1 MKLLPVDSKFLQ
13 VVDSSFS
20 HSHCMVSD
28 SDPKYFEWTRHL
40 SSMDHVFLTHEKIL
54 LANEY
59 RILGF
64 KKIIGV
70 FYESP
75 SILSS
80 TFKQIYKLGS
90 NLDLDL
96 LLTSNSKMLRLP
108 NTKWIPGGGIWN
120 YKNLI
125 DINSLILNKKESVS
139 LVCSG
144 KNVTKLH
151 KFRRRIFDKLLFDDR
166 VVLFGPP
173 ICNPVA
179 SDQTLRNFLFSIVV
193 ENHLDP
199 NYFTEKILNC
209 FAQGTIPI
217 YFGSAIIDNF
227 FESNGIIRFSDMND
241 LDKILPTLTKD
252 LYMSKIDAVI
262 NNYLFAINKFSNIEN
277 YIIDNKI
284 CTLS

>member
-1 MKLLPVDSKFLQ
+1 MKLFPVDSKFLQ

-70 FYESP
+70 FGTTHLATVIASSFLKKNFKVILFELDIKKLNGVFYESP

-120 YKNLI
+120 FKNLI

-151 KFRRRIFDKLLFDDR
+151 KFRRRIFDKLL
-166 VVLFGPP
+166 L
-173 ICNPVA
+173 
-179 SDQTLRNFLFSIVV
+179 L
-193 ENHLDP
+193 
-199 NYFTEKILNC
+199 
-209 FAQGTIPI
+209 
-217 YFGSAIIDNF
+217 
-227 FESNGIIRFSDMND
+227 
-241 LDKILPTLTKD
+241 
-252 LYMSKIDAVI
+252 
-262 NNYLFAINKFSNIEN
+262 
-277 YIIDNKI
+277 
-284 CTLS
+284 